1 MKKLLSIIFVFCILA
16 KGIFAEDL
24 NIIDKDNN
32 SWLQV
37 YNNLQ
42 KSQALDEHIRQ
53 LESEIRRANPQQK
66 AELKQLLSLQE
77 SKKAILDELPKS
89 FNSML
94 DKVTINTNVKDINL
108 IEYLFASKK
117 IKFAA
122 QTQRLNFLKN
132 QYDEAV
138 EYLEN
143 ELKLTVSQDN
153 KNLQK
158 EEQLQKEIAYFENA
172 KGLLEGKEEVLNRTK
187 DLYFNA
193 LKEYG
198 ETQFVTHL
206 LNLSIIILLFI
217 SFYIIKYFII
227 KKIDNEE
234 KLFKVKKVLN
244 ITFFIIIFLV
254 AIAFNIN
261 NIIYA
266 ATLIG
271 VIAAAMTIAMK
282 EYLQSIASWLQL
294 ILGNQ
299 IQIGD
304 RILVNIDGNPV
315 IGEVIEISLFKVS
328 LYESINNTT
337 SSKIKIAGRIIF
349 IANNVFV
356 NNYVY
361 NYTHDKMKNI
371 YDMIELSIPFGED
384 THKVETIAFEVAYE
398 MTERY
403 MEVANKQFQSM
414 KKRYDMRSR
423 EFRPRIHLIPDSKE
437 PFFTLRIWYVAPYH
451 QIMELK
457 SQLSQ
462 KVVKRLLDEGISF
475 YSK

>member
-1 MKKLLSIIFVFCILA
+1 MKILLSIIFVFCILI
-16 KGIFAEDL
+16 KGVFAEEL

-42 KSQALDEHIRQ
+42 KSQALEESIRQ
-53 LESEIRRANPQQK
+53 LEKDIRKANPQKK

-94 DKVTINTNVKDINL
+94 DKVIINTNVKDINL

-122 QTQRLNFLKN
+122 QTQKLNFLKS

-143 ELKLTVSQDN
+143 ELKLTLSQDS
-153 KNLQK
+153 KNLEK

-187 DLYFNA
+187 DLYYNS

-217 SFYIIKYFII
+217 VFYIIKYFII

-361 NYTHDKMKNI
+361 NYTHDKMKNV
-371 YDMIELSIPFGED
+371 YDMIELSIPFGAD
-384 THKVETIAFEVAYE
+384 TYKVETISFEVAYE
-398 MTERY
+398 MTEKY

-414 KKRYDMRSR
+414 KRRYDMRSR

-457 SQLSQ
+457 SQISQ